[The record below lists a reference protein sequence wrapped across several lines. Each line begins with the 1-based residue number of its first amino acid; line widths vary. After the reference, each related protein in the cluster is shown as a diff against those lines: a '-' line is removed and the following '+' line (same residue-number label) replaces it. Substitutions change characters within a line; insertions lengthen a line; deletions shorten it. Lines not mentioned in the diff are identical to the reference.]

1 MMFTKL
7 QLSRAKRS
15 AMEDIP
21 HFKGFKLYRL
31 KDFLTEYVE
40 GYDMVWD
47 AKNKESPY
55 EIICLVD
62 TRVDTNHTMS
72 DSRRKSLRRAGGAKR
87 RRVKDRYHYENV
99 FNRIHGY
106 LLLEDQT
113 KNANIP
119 RGQKVLSL
127 SMICSSYYTNM
138 KGVGSFMMKSMVALA
153 KLGGYSS
160 IILEVSNEHAG
171 SYEGVVVEEEEEE
184 EEDED
189 DEYDGDDDAPDLE
202 SVNQP
207 LSDRIGKEFIRKAMR
222 VIDGIAYYN
231 VGDDYIINIVSSY
244 LDDEYDFESY
254 DNDFRVV
261 DISEPGE
268 NEYGG
273 YFYNKGKRSQQG
285 LQSFYEKFGFKED
298 STVHSEWKAFTTD
311 PYPSMILNL

>member
-15 AMEDIP
+15 ALEDIP

-31 KDFLTEYVE
+31 KDFLTEYIDDE
-40 GYDMVWD
+40 EYDMEWN

-62 TRVDTNHTMS
+62 TRVDVNHTMS
-72 DSRRKSLRRAGGAKR
+72 ESRRKSLRRAGGAKR

-113 KNANIP
+113 KNTNIP

-171 SYEGVVVEEEEEE
+171 SYEDEVEEDE
-184 EEDED
+184 EEDEESD
-189 DEYDGDDDAPDLE
+189 DDDAPDLE

-222 VIDGIAYYN
+222 IIDGIAYYN

-254 DNDFRVV
+254 DNDFKVV

-273 YFYNKGKRSQQG
+273 YFYNKGKRSQQA

-298 STVHSEWKAFTTD
+298 SKVHSEWKAFTTD

>member
-1 MMFTKL
+1 MK
-7 QLSRAKRS
+7 
-15 AMEDIP
+15 DIP

-31 KDFLTEYVE
+31 KDFLTEYIDDE
-40 GYDMVWD
+40 EYDMEWN

-62 TRVDTNHTMS
+62 TREGVIHTMS
-72 DSRRKSLRRAGGAKR
+72 ESRRKSLRRAGGAKR

-106 LLLEDQT
+106 LLLEDQS
-113 KNANIP
+113 KNTNIP

-171 SYEGVVVEEEEEE
+171 SYEDEV
-184 EEDED
+184 EEDEE
-189 DEYDGDDDAPDLE
+189 EYEESDDDDAPDLE

-254 DNDFRVV
+254 DNDFKVV
-261 DISEPGE
+261 DFSDPGE

-273 YFYNKGKRSQQG
+273 YFYNKGKRSQKG

-298 STVHSEWKAFTTD
+298 SKVHSEWKAFTTD